1 MTEDVTEI
9 FAVVA
14 EWKNQGP
21 ILMETEGPNTSYEE
35 VRKQSDRLS
44 SQPHILRT
52 AIVRL
57 EYHGGNELLLHDM
70 KRMQK

>member
-1 MTEDVTEI
+1 MTEDVTEV

-21 ILMETEGPNTSYEE
+21 ILMETEGPQSSYAKARE
-35 VRKQSDRLS
+35 RSDMIGRQS
-44 SQPHILRT
+44 HILRT

-57 EYHGGNELLLHDM
+57 EYVDGNELLIHDL
-70 KRMQK
+70 KRMQE